1 MQTLSYTEGR
11 RFLVLVQRR
20 QRWAALLISEGGK
33 GVEVSGCVAPRYFV
47 WVKAVLRKYSNLME
61 TEEQEGFEQKVSK
74 VTKSWVPLL
83 RGEETATSVLFKDK
97 TYNCKR
103 SMGELS

>member
-1 MQTLSYTEGR
+1 
-11 RFLVLVQRR
+11 
-20 QRWAALLISEGGK
+20 
-33 GVEVSGCVAPRYFV
+33 V
-47 WVKAVLRKYSNLME
+47 WVKAVPRKYSNLME